1 MNLEKKELH
10 GVVREGYQ
18 ILLRAD
24 AELLLPTEQKKMRDF
39 YLRLGESCMS
49 WILEV
54 HGGRLRKAFSELETV
69 RERSRFHTGRYWLRM
84 RIPWESSP
92 LVAILCESDLTGEL
106 VPARGGYYR
115 IAQVWNTEEET
126 ILPREQVTGLLR
138 SRISRRMLPFQ
149 PDGIYPE
156 GEELVLF
163 RNATPAHGWEEA
175 RMTPKKRGTS

>member
-1 MNLEKKELH
+1 MKLEKKELH

-18 ILLRAD
+18 VLLRAD

-49 WILEV
+49 WMLEV

-69 RERSRFHTGRYWLRM
+69 RERSRFHAGRYWLRM

-126 ILPREQVTGLLR
+126 ILPREQITGLLY

-156 GEELVLF
+156 GEELVMF
-163 RNATPAHGWEEA
+163 RNATPSHGWEEA